1 MLRPMLKLTQWGH
14 WVCELWT
21 WPGQHWP
28 GSSVLTC
35 WCSQNMALQFLVCLD
50 LVLGNAGSEQ
60 GFEHRPAFVCFH
72 LFCLWGGESGAVL
85 THQSWFFTLLRNG
98 MCGLWEFSLWSVD
111 LYACQIESKIL
122 ETSLLI
128 YETDADSSFDILP
141 AVTAVN
147 QCWHCWV
154 SFIA

>member
-1 MLRPMLKLTQWGH
+1 
-14 WVCELWT
+14 
-21 WPGQHWP
+21 
-28 GSSVLTC
+28 
-35 WCSQNMALQFLVCLD
+35 
-50 LVLGNAGSEQ
+50 
-60 GFEHRPAFVCFH
+60 
-72 LFCLWGGESGAVL
+72 
-85 THQSWFFTLLRNG
+85 

-147 QCWHCWV
+147 QC
-154 SFIA
+154 